1 MSVNTWHPAGHND
14 WCSVN
19 LTPDRFALQVNSP
32 ATEELDFHSACDYNA
47 QTLYKDW
54 GNRPLYLGL
63 SGGVDSELIA
73 DVFVR
78 NQIPFVP
85 FILKIQNINDLESWY
100 AEHWC
105 WRNQMKPVIY
115 HMTMQ
120 EFEQDCLPLLA
131 KISNTHQTGIIIP
144 LWMANHVAS
153 QDGYLIT
160 GVGELN
166 WDLHQ
171 QTFYSNTVDYV
182 LNLFDAGKHPS
193 GFFSYTPE
201 FVLSYIKQFDIALNE
216 QYNKVKFY
224 QVPARPKFNWTSEL
238 CSFSTKTR
246 IVISAFIKKFANSQ
260 RHEFGDQQTTI
271 KLLKGTS

>member
-1 MSVNTWHPAGHND
+1 MSVDTWYPAGHQG

-19 LTPDRFALQVNSP
+19 LTPERFAFQVNSV
-32 ATEELDFHSACDYNA
+32 ATKELDFQSACDYNA

-54 GNRPLYLGL
+54 SDYPLYLGL

-85 FILKIQNINDLESWY
+85 FILKIQDVNDLESWY

-105 WRNQMKPVIY
+105 WKNQIEPVIY
-115 HMTMQ
+115 NMTMQ